1 MPPMFAGRHP
11 SMRRRRDKAVPIVPP
26 QSQTLPIVHKFGR
39 FLLVGALCTGLQY
52 LVLVALVEGLGLS
65 ATAASTIGYA
75 ASSAVNYFLNY
86 SFTFNSAARHRRSLP
101 RFVLIGVFGL
111 LLNGAVTFVGTSI
124 YGVHYLL
131 AQVAATI
138 VTLLWNF
145 LANLR
150 WTF

>member
-1 MPPMFAGRHP
+1 MLPVFPARHSPMH
-11 SMRRRRDKAVPIVPP
+11 RRQDKTVPIVPP
-26 QSQTLPIVHKFGR
+26 QSPALPMVHKFGR

-52 LVLVALVEGLGLS
+52 LLLVALVEGLGLS
-65 ATAASTIGYA
+65 ATVASTIGYA
-75 ASSAVNYFLNY
+75 ASSVLNYLLNY
-86 SFTFNSAARHRRSLP
+86 SFTFNSAERHRRSLP
-101 RFVLIGVFGL
+101 RFVLIGAFGL
-111 LLNGAVTFVGTSI
+111 LLNGAVTFVGTDI
-124 YGVHYLL
+124 YGVHYLY

>member
-1 MPPMFAGRHP
+1 M
-11 SMRRRRDKAVPIVPP
+11 
-26 QSQTLPIVHKFGR
+26 VHKLGR

-52 LVLVALVEGLGLS
+52 LLLVALVEGLGLS
-65 ATAASTIGYA
+65 ATVASTIGYA
-75 ASSAVNYFLNY
+75 ASSVVNYFLNY
-86 SFTFNSAARHRRSLP
+86 SYTFNSAQRHRRSLP

>member
-1 MPPMFAGRHP
+1 VTG
-11 SMRRRRDKAVPIVPP
+11 VPP
-26 QSQTLPIVHKFGR
+26 QTPTLPIVNKFGR
-39 FLLVGALCTGLQY
+39 FLLVGGLCTGLQY
-52 LVLVALVEGLGLS
+52 LMLVALVEGLGLS
-65 ATAASTIGYA
+65 ATIASTIGYA
-75 ASSAVNYFLNY
+75 ASSAVNYFLSY
-86 SFTFNSAARHRRSLP
+86 SFTFNSAERHRRSLP

-111 LLNGAVTFVGTSI
+111 LMNGAVTFVGINI

-138 VTLLWNF
+138 VTLAWNF

>member
-1 MPPMFAGRHP
+1 MT
-11 SMRRRRDKAVPIVPP
+11 VVPP
-26 QSQTLPIVHKFGR
+26 QTPTVPMVNKFGR

-52 LVLVALVEGLGLS
+52 LMLVALVEGLGLS
-65 ATAASTIGYA
+65 APIASTIGYA
-75 ASSAVNYFLNY
+75 ASSAVNYFLSY
-86 SFTFNSAARHRRSLP
+86 SFTFASAERHRRSLP
-101 RFVLIGVFGL
+101 RFVLIGVVGL
-111 LLNGAVTFVGTSI
+111 LMNGAVTFVGINI

-138 VTLLWNF
+138 VTLAWNF

>member
-1 MPPMFAGRHP
+1 
-11 SMRRRRDKAVPIVPP
+11 
-26 QSQTLPIVHKFGR
+26 LPIAHKFGR
-39 FLLVGALCTGLQY
+39 FLLVGGLCTGLQY
-52 LVLVALVEGLGLS
+52 LLLVALVEGLGLS
-65 ATAASTIGYA
+65 ATIASTIGYA
-75 ASSAVNYFLNY
+75 ASSVVNYFLNY
-86 SFTFNSAARHRRSLP
+86 SFTFNSAQRHRRSLP

>member
-1 MPPMFAGRHP
+1 MLPMFPARHS
-11 SMRRRRDKAVPIVPP
+11 SMRRRWGEAVPIVPP
-26 QSQTLPIVHKFGR
+26 QSPTLPIAHKFGR
-39 FLLVGALCTGLQY
+39 FLLVGGLCTGLQY
-52 LVLVALVEGLGLS
+52 LLLVALVEGLGLS
-65 ATAASTIGYA
+65 ATIASTIGYA
-75 ASSAVNYFLNY
+75 ASSVVNYFLNY
-86 SFTFNSAARHRRSLP
+86 SFTFNSAQRHRRSLP